1 MRLQND
7 KVILRDFI
15 KSDID
20 DVIRW
25 ETIETE
31 WQLWDAP
38 WENDEVFDC
47 EEYQKKCFILLV
59 KKRIIIL

>member
-1 MRLQND
+1 MRIENN

-15 KSDID
+15 KKDIED
-20 DVIRW
+20 IIRW

-38 WENDEVFDC
+38 WESNDGFNS
-47 EEYQKKCFILLV
+47 EEYKEKEITYRLFKIKWC
-59 KKRIIIL
+59 